1 MNRLNLVTVIESNSL
16 VLGKLVESCS
26 VTHVIVPPADREK
39 MGISDVLMRFSV
51 GIENEQDIL
60 ADLEQGL
67 AM

>member
-1 MNRLNLVTVIESNSL
+1 M
-16 VLGKLVESCS
+16 
-26 VTHVIVPPADREK
+26 THVSVPPIEREK
-39 MGISDVLMRFSV
+39 MGISDGLVCFSV